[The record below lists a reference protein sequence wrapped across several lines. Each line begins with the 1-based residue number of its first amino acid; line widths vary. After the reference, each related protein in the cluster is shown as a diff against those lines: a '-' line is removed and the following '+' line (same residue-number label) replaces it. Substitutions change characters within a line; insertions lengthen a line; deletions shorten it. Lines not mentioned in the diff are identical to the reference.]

1 MLEEF
6 TKYVSNYDL
15 NDSKI
20 RLKYNHCI
28 RVMNLSHKYATI
40 LGFSKTDI
48 ELATLI
54 GLLHDIGRFEQIKQY
69 DSYDDLKTIDHADY
83 SVEQLFKHNLIE
95 KFWKNEDD
103 YDLIKFAIQNHN
115 KLTIAKTDNER
126 LLEHAKLIS
135 DADKLDIFYLAGVL
149 NETKQS
155 ASNDKINDNII
166 RSIFNHRLGSRKD
179 ANNINDEIAIG
190 YSFVFDINYDAC
202 LKELK
207 DNFKAYYET
216 VGKQEIFQSII
227 DEINKYI
234 DERMIKC

>member
-95 KFWKNEDD
+95 KFWKN
-103 YDLIKFAIQNHN
+103 
-115 KLTIAKTDNER
+115 
-126 LLEHAKLIS
+126 
-135 DADKLDIFYLAGVL
+135 
-149 NETKQS
+149 
-155 ASNDKINDNII
+155 
-166 RSIFNHRLGSRKD
+166 
-179 ANNINDEIAIG
+179 
-190 YSFVFDINYDAC
+190 
-202 LKELK
+202 
-207 DNFKAYYET
+207 
-216 VGKQEIFQSII
+216 
-227 DEINKYI
+227 
-234 DERMIKC
+234 